1 MKSKNI
7 KKIKKLKKKKR
18 YVIVDYWATW
28 CGPCV
33 KIAPLFEKLSNECTN
48 VVFLKV
54 DVDECD
60 EISEEYG
67 VTGKKNNLKSWTY
80 FFKKAM
86 PTFQVF
92 KNGSMVKEWK
102 GANDSK
108 LTEEVQA
115 LNQ

>member
-1 MKSKNI
+1 MAGGKIHSVKSTADFKSQLEKAGEKYI
-7 KKIKKLKKKKR
+7 
-18 YVIVDYWATW
+18 IVDYWATW
-28 CGPCV
+28 CGPCI
-33 KIAPLFEKLSNECTN
+33 KIAPLFEKLSNEHEN

-67 VTGKKNNLKSWTY
+67 VT
-80 FFKKAM
+80 AM

-92 KNGSMVKEWK
+92 KNGSMIKEWK
-102 GANDSK
+102 GANDTK

-115 LNQ
+115 LSQ